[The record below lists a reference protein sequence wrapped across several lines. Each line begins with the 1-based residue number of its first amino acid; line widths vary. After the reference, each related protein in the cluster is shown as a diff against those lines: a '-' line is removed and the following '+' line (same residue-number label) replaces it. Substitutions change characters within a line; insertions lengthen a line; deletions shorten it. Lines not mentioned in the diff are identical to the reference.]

1 MPKKYLFSQSQLATY
16 IDAFTGQK
24 GTVVI
29 KGKGGGA
36 STHVPSRIV
45 SLPIGTSHAQV
56 MASHEAL
63 HITSTDAKAS
73 NGLDQTEQLILNVLE
88 DGRMER
94 KSFHHKRGLR
104 HQFQEQIVDS
114 YFSQLV
120 KEPWIIQG
128 FKCFYL
134 EIAGYKYD
142 RSQMK
147 PRAQKVIALF
157 VDRFVND
164 VRSAKSTQELVP
176 MIPSILALFDIVS
189 EQIKGAGR
197 KAKKSAQPNSGDSVQ
212 GVGQKPDEARTSQS
226 QGEGVEG
233 GNSDKSGNHASHNPS
248 QEEGEGRSEGIRE
261 RTAETYD
268 AVDSTHSTEAIS
280 RMGAEGGGGG
290 QRTTDKYDQV
300 VNGATAES
308 IRKRVRSIAKRI
320 EALRLDGEETQYKID
335 NVPSRSVPIKPSYA
349 VDRSLIGD
357 IDLEALDTNSVI
369 EAKSSGTVGYRD
381 QGISVRA
388 IEYSPINKP
397 ANMDVENQSSD
408 AIVAPTSGISNALAM
423 QMRTISQTA
432 AGRRIRRNQR
442 NGKVDIRR
450 VSQIKVGR
458 FDVFNTQDNGNPSGA
473 AFVLSVD
480 LSGSMYDGGYGYGA
494 SLGDAMTRRAMM
506 QSSQEKRWEE
516 YLKERNSYGLTPEP
530 KEEWLADD
538 SRWHLSSVPLEYA
551 LQTVAIT
558 TNALT
563 RVNIPHEIHGFSSDS
578 VGIVKKFKTR
588 FNNLMLSKMWSWGGG
603 GTPAPEALAI
613 AWERLKSIDSKRRV
627 IVQITDGAV
636 SDNTKDVVNSIRS
649 QGGVVIGIGIGAWGI
664 SDENASVYGND
675 FIKVE
680 KIADLPAKMGRL
692 LRRMAAQGIIG

>member
-29 KGKGGGA
+29 KGQGGGA

-157 VDRFVND
+157 VDKLVND
-164 VRSAKSTQELVP
+164 VRAAKSTQELVP

-197 KAKKSAQPNSGDSVQ
+197 KAKKSAQPNSGDAVH

-226 QGEGVEG
+226 QGEGVDG
-233 GNSDKSGNHASHNPS
+233 GNSDKSGNQASHNPS
-248 QEEGEGRSEGIRE
+248 QEEGEGRNEGIRE

-268 AVDSTHSTEAIS
+268 AVDSTHATEAIS

-388 IEYSPINKP
+388 IEYSPMNKP

-494 SLGDAMTRRAMM
+494 SLGDAMTRRAVM
-506 QSSQEKRWEE
+506 QSSQEKRWED

-588 FNNLMLSKMWSWGGG
+588 FSNLMLSKMWSWGGG

-664 SDENASVYGND
+664 SDENASVYGSD